1 MARPKERIY
10 FSNSRFKQAR
20 KHTGETIKSISEALY
35 IPIDTLK
42 QASRYE
48 LIAPYMLEDIAAYMG
63 VSCDYLT
70 GGKTANYEEIYMK
83 KLEEVRAEYENA
95 PFEGSLEELE
105 EVLQKYAENSA
116 NNFLY
121 DDDGNIIPEFWEWE
135 VKKEINEKEA
145 ALRECLKCFGKNGV
159 FDLQKAE
166 RLYFSEV
173 TKEELS
179 WIRYELEKVIVKTIK
194 GGGANGIH

>member
-20 KHTGETIKSISEALY
+20 KHTGKTIKSISEALY

-48 LIAPYMLEDIAAYMG
+48 LIAPYMLEAIAAYMG

-70 GGKTANYEEIYMK
+70 GGKTANYEEIYME
-83 KLEEVRAEYENA
+83 KLEEVRAEYEDALN
-95 PFEGSLEELE
+95 EGFTEEE
-105 EVLQKYAENSA
+105 DLQEYAENRA
-116 NNFLY
+116 NEFLY
-121 DDDGNIIPEFWEWE
+121 DDDDNIIPEFWEWE
-135 VKKEINEKEA
+135 AEKKRNEKEA
-145 ALRECLKCFGKNGV
+145 ALQECLKCFGKNGV
-159 FDLQKAE
+159 FDHQKLE
-166 RLYFSEV
+166 RFYFSEV

-179 WIRYELEKVIVKTIK
+179 WIRYELEKIIVKTIK
-194 GGGANGIH
+194 GGGTNGIH